1 MVSIYVCGE
10 DKTRQISN
18 WVIKKNVKG
27 EFDLAPEKR
36 IPCQVPQ

>member
-27 EFDLAPEKR
+27 EFD
-36 IPCQVPQ
+36 